1 MKDFLEIV
9 VSGITE
15 LLFWE
20 KTEEYIQSD
29 KKSDRKLLIPKLC
42 FCCAVAGIL
51 GLIIV
56 GIYEMIKMDIILG
69 MGLLVAAGGSIF
81 YCLYNGVKTLAL
93 RRNL

>member
-69 MGLLVAAGGSIF
+69 MGLLASAGGSIF
-81 YCLYNGVKTLAL
+81 YLWNRINEVKSQ
-93 RRNL
+93 RQ

>member
-15 LLFWE
+15 LLFWK
-20 KTEEYIQSD
+20 KTDEYIQSD
-29 KKSDRKLLIPKLC
+29 KKSNRKLFVPTLC
-42 FCCAVAGIL
+42 FYCAVAIIL

-69 MGLLVAAGGSIF
+69 RAYWYRQVAVYFIYGIR
-81 YCLYNGVKTLAL
+81 LM
-93 RRNL
+93 R

>member
-15 LLFWE
+15 LLFWK
-20 KTEEYIQSD
+20 KTDEYIQSD
-29 KKSDRKLLIPKLC
+29 KKGNRKLFVPTLC
-42 FCCAVAGIL
+42 FYCAVAIIL

-69 MGLLVAAGGSIF
+69 MSLLVSAGGSIF
-81 YCLYNGVKTLAL
+81 YLWNKINEVKSHG
-93 RRNL
+93 